1 MLQTFMHDRDLPA
14 HLRSRLSRYLEFSY
28 RKSKENYGAAIDL
41 PHALALKVAAVQ
53 FNHVIDKCTVP
64 GAPLRGCS
72 DMFIN
77 TLMFNLQMVCVPPS
91 STHHYFSVISRFN
104 GSSVSSAKNVAAD
117 KTVAVTIVCSYLHS
131 LIKSNFD

>member
-91 STHHYFSVISRFN
+91 STHHYPVLSLFN
-104 GSSVSSAKNVAAD
+104 GSSVSSAKDVGAD
-117 KTVAVTIVCSYLHS
+117 KKLFVVALFVIACLYILSS
-131 LIKSNFD
+131 S